1 VWRWKDIAA
10 IFFHAGGIRRR
21 LLAWNLSLFGLVL
34 FGVVLASYIYAERQI
49 KRDRF
54 ELQEE
59 IASLIA
65 ARIEAFV
72 SQKIDRL
79 SDSAIS
85 MSLYTAGSQE
95 QELLAILLLK
105 NDRAFTDASILDAQ
119 GMEVARFLREEFTR
133 RRNFPTEADQRIL
146 RRLGKAIST

>member
-10 IFFHAGGIRRR
+10 IFFHTGGIRRR

-65 ARIEAFV
+65 ARIEAFL

-85 MSLYTAGSQE
+85 MSLYPAAVRSKSF
-95 QELLAILLLK
+95 LLSFAY
-105 NDRAFTDASILDAQ
+105 S
-119 GMEVARFLREEFTR
+119 VVSARY
-133 RRNFPTEADQRIL
+133 QV
-146 RRLGKAIST
+146 

>member
-1 VWRWKDIAA
+1 MWRWKDIAA
-10 IFFHAGGIRRR
+10 IFFHTGGIRRR
-21 LLAWNLSLFGLVL
+21 LLVWNLSLFGLVL
-34 FGVVLASYIYAERQI
+34 FGVVLASYIYAEKQI

-85 MSLYTAGSQE
+85 MSLYPAGSQE

-105 NDRAFTDASILDAQ
+105 NDRALR
-119 GMEVARFLREEFTR
+119 MPRF
-133 RRNFPTEADQRIL
+133 
-146 RRLGKAIST
+146 